1 MEIPSQLTGSPIP
14 NQMLLEEIMKFKRTE
29 VFLFLFGNLILMGV
43 LTLGLPPATGSPHI
57 SIISV
62 ADGTEPPPPPLPP
75 KPAAVTT
82 PGLIADGTEPPPP
95 PIPKPPLAALAG

>member
-14 NQMLLEEIMKFKRTE
+14 NQMLMEEIMKFKRTE

-43 LTLGLPPATGSPHI
+43 LTLGLLPATLSTHI

-62 ADGTEPPPPPLPP
+62 ADGIDLPPPPLPP

-82 PGLIADGTEPPPP
+82 PGLILAATVLPQLPTR
-95 PIPKPPLAALAG
+95 KPPLTV

>member
-1 MEIPSQLTGSPIP
+1 
-14 NQMLLEEIMKFKRTE
+14 MKFKRTE

-43 LTLGLPPATGSPHI
+43 LTLRLPPATGSPHI

>member
-1 MEIPSQLTGSPIP
+1 
-14 NQMLLEEIMKFKRTE
+14 MKFKRTE

-95 PIPKPPLAALAG
+95 PMPKPPLAALAG